1 MPINDVELRD
11 RFINEFRDY
20 IKLICGGHAY
30 AFMPTSLKH
39 IFWIENFLNEWKMP
53 DIRFENG
60 YLENYK
66 NSILE
71 ELDHLYCLLS
81 DPTIIRMHGE
91 DHVFPIKDET
101 RKSFRKFER
110 DEFNIRKTIVG
121 DYQKFCCIVL
131 NQPDGMELSI
141 SLLCQILVKSIGN
154 AITSRE
160 NDPARLKEN
169 TTERQFCDDIRDIVA
184 EGIKNTGMCI
194 HREMPAGFAKKSIG
208 ETDFFIDIYMSRE
221 KINIAVGE
229 VKEWGSFKQQVQQLF
244 GYMDRHTRI
253 GFTIV
258 LNKNHELK
266 KVQNKIIDIL
276 VEIGGEIIQNENII
290 ISKHIQPES
299 QKPIRIY
306 HFIANAYCEARRQMA
321 IDARK

>member
-30 AFMPTSLKH
+30 AFMPTSLNH

-53 DIRFENG
+53 DIRFENEF
-60 YLENYK
+60 LENYK
-66 NSILE
+66 SSILV
-71 ELDHLYCLLS
+71 ELDYLYGLLS
-81 DPTIIRMHGE
+81 DPTIIRIHGE

-101 RKSFRKFER
+101 RKSFKKFER
-110 DEFNIRKTIVG
+110 DEFNIRKTIVS
-121 DYQKFCCIVL
+121 DYQKFCCVVL
-131 NQPDGMELSI
+131 NRPDGIQVSI
-141 SLLCQILVKSIGN
+141 TALCQILVNSITN
-154 AITSRE
+154 AIISRE
-160 NDPARLKEN
+160 NDPSRLKEN

-184 EGIKNTGMCI
+184 EGIKDTGMCI
-194 HREMPAGFAKKSIG
+194 HREKPAGFAKKSIG
-208 ETDFFIDIYMSRE
+208 ETDLFVDSYMGGE
-221 KINIAVGE
+221 KVNIAVGE
-229 VKEWGSFKQQVQQLF
+229 VKEWGSFKRQVQQLF
-244 GYMDRHTRI
+244 GYMDRHTLI

-258 LNKNHELK
+258 LNKNHALEK
-266 KVQNKIIDIL
+266 IQNEMVEIL
-276 VEIGGEIIQNENII
+276 VELGGGIVQNQNII
-290 ISKHIQPES
+290 ISEHVQTES